1 MAKGGTLRYEIHVE
15 GELDEDWSGWFDA
28 LHLTT
33 RPDGTTVISGPIIDQ
48 AALHGVLARIRDLG
62 LVLVGVRRI
71 GDDSP

>member
-1 MAKGGTLRYEIHVE
+1 MAEGGTLRYEIHVE
-15 GELDEDWSGWFDA
+15 GVLDKDWSGWFDG

-62 LVLVGVRRI
+62 LVLIGVRRI
-71 GDDSP
+71 GDDSR